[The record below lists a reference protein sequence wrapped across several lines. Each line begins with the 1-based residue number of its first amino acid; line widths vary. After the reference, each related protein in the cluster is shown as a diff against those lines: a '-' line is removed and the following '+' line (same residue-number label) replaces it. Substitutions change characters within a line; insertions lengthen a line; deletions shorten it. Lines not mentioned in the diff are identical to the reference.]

1 MSNTERTMA
10 ECANAIIK
18 SKKFGKIKFSNNHQI
33 LMVRSAKFDDIM
45 YQVSYGVNGPQ
56 ATLFEFWNGS
66 WKGRYVNN
74 KFAYAYGID
83 IVNEY
88 KSINNIIRLRK
99 EYL

>member
-1 MSNTERTMA
+1 MSNEERIIA

-18 SKKFGKIKFSNNHQI
+18 SKKFGKIEFKNNHKI
-33 LMVRSAKFDDIM
+33 LTVMSSKFDDIM
-45 YQVSYGVNGPQ
+45 YQVCCGVNGPQ